1 METPLHSS
9 SDNLAPPGTTKMRP
23 EHSLYPDVADISHAT
38 PALVEFLRYYFQAK
52 SSHDADTW
60 IKDFDISKIFYIDT
74 VLGLHLSQ
82 ENFEIMAR
90 SVMASAVM
98 FFEDTPTMFG
108 TELRGIS
115 ALDMENGK
123 VIRQVD
129 YWDGRRAALASGRL
143 PLDQYPSDFKES
155 IVKRAPDPVIRDI
168 VNRLHAAL
176 STGDSSAVA
185 QLLDVDAIWEDRTTR
200 TILDGRLA
208 IERYLSR
215 ASSTLPYGA
224 GMTIRHVVGSVQG
237 GDYEWICGPGAAARH
252 GITALK
258 LNEDRL
264 ITLISPLWDAS
275 YAGDDTMAALI
286 RLTLEP

>member
-90 SVMASAVM
+90 SVMASWDADAKSYPLHVIGEEHSAVM

-143 PLDQYPSDFKES
+143 PLDQYPRISRS
-155 IVKRAPDPVIRDI
+155 
-168 VNRLHAAL
+168 RL
-176 STGDSSAVA
+176 
-185 QLLDVDAIWEDRTTR
+185 
-200 TILDGRLA
+200 
-208 IERYLSR
+208 
-215 ASSTLPYGA
+215 
-224 GMTIRHVVGSVQG
+224 
-237 GDYEWICGPGAAARH
+237 
-252 GITALK
+252 
-258 LNEDRL
+258 
-264 ITLISPLWDAS
+264 
-275 YAGDDTMAALI
+275 
-286 RLTLEP
+286 